1 MKHHRHSPLTVL
13 LTLACAYG
21 CHPNA
26 GNAQEPRP
34 GEVRAPSEGAQTQL
48 ASQTRD
54 TPSEL
59 AAADGETP
67 EIPGEW
73 SLAERATW
81 KQIYEDRAQYL
92 NLMNSTCGTSI
103 TMSYDHEA
111 FRDRL
116 PSVDADR
123 NEDWNASAMINEIR
137 NLCLE
142 GDAEKAAVSEKI
154 KAIRFVRAPDG
165 KHRRRG
171 TRLTIALDLEANP
184 RSYIDDFGAWLAQSL

>member
-1 MKHHRHSPLTVL
+1 MKHHHNHSFPALLTLV
-13 LTLACAYG
+13 TLACAYG
-21 CHPNA
+21 GRPGA
-26 GNAQEPRP
+26 TNAQEPP
-34 GEVRAPSEGAQTQL
+34 ATSVAQG
-48 ASQTRD
+48 SVE
-54 TPSEL
+54 S
-59 AAADGETP
+59 ETP
-67 EIPGEW
+67 KIPGEW

-142 GDAEKAAVSEKI
+142 GDAEKAAVSDKI
-154 KAIRFVRAPDG
+154 KAIRFVRAPDA

-171 TRLTIALDLEANP
+171 TRLIIALDLEANP
-184 RSYIDDFGAWLAQSL
+184 RSYVDDFGAWLAQSL